1 MKTFNSF
8 PLSTLPDF
16 AELIIRKLSTNEV
29 QKYREKA
36 KLCSFEE
43 VDVKNLKEWLVVNL
57 GNWFLVRWA

>member
-1 MKTFNSF
+1 MVVFNDF

-43 VDVKNLKEWLVVNL
+43 VDVKNLKEWLVL
-57 GNWFLVRWA
+57 DSGCWFLVRWA